1 MEQNRKQFPSLT
13 GLKAVMCLFVVFY
26 HTLPVTPLMDAIPLT
41 SMLRYIGGHVAN
53 GVFFM
58 ISGYLMVN
66 SYRDRIS
73 SGSVSFGPFL
83 YKKISKF
90 YRIYLLTNGLSMI
103 LRMLRY
109 GLSSINLHDVAMI
122 LLMQNGGMLRDNYP
136 YNGATWF
143 ICMLLVCNIV
153 FFAVRYLAKNRTA
166 YCCGLAGVIV
176 WGYIALTHDYKFP
189 AVHTLMGVGLV
200 NFFLGCALAEVYS
213 YISRETHKWL
223 SPLTLLGLAFA
234 GFLMLKN
241 GVDNALGSQLPGIAF
256 GLSPMIVYSSLT
268 NPLVSRLLSS
278 KPMKAL
284 GKISISVFFW
294 HMPLYEAILQLKGR
308 CTGNEMLTDL
318 QYLGYLVLT
327 LVVSYLS
334 FRYLENVFFRE
345 KTGLREKT
353 GA

>member
-1 MEQNRKQFPSLT
+1 
-13 GLKAVMCLFVVFY
+13 
-26 HTLPVTPLMDAIPLT
+26 
-41 SMLRYIGGHVAN
+41 
-53 GVFFM
+53 
-58 ISGYLMVN
+58 
-66 SYRDRIS
+66 
-73 SGSVSFGPFL
+73 
-83 YKKISKF
+83 
-90 YRIYLLTNGLSMI
+90 MI

-143 ICMLLVCNIV
+143 ICMLLVCNMV
-153 FFAVRYLAKNRTA
+153 FFAVCYLSKNRTA

-294 HMPLYEAILQLKGR
+294 HMVVHNVLFWVLPHFVKGEINQDLWFAI
-308 CTGNEMLTDL
+308 
-318 QYLGYLVLT
+318 YLALAM
-327 LVVSYLS
+327 VVSILS
-334 FRYLENVFFRE
+334 YKYLENGLFRK
-345 KTGLREKT
+345 KTGKPQS
-353 GA
+353 GK

>member
-1 MEQNRKQFPSLT
+1 
-13 GLKAVMCLFVVFY
+13 MCLVVAFY
-26 HTLPVTPLMDAIPLT
+26 HTLPSTPLMDAIPL
-41 SMLRYIGGHVAN
+41 SAMIRYFGGSLGN
-53 GVFFM
+53 SVFFM
-58 ISGYLMVN
+58 ISGFLMVN
-66 SYRDRIS
+66 AYRDRIR
-73 SGSVSFGPFL
+73 SGSIPFGTFV
-83 YKKISKF
+83 YKKIGKF
-90 YRIYLLTNGLSMI
+90 YGMYLLTNILSMI
-103 LRMLRY
+103 LRILRY
-109 GLSSINLHDVAMI
+109 GLSSVNLHDAAMI
-122 LLMQNGGMLRDNYP
+122 LLLQDGGLLRGSYP
-136 YNGATWF
+136 YNGPTWF
-143 ICMLLVCNIV
+143 VSMLLVCNMV
-153 FFAVRYLAKNRTA
+153 FFAVCYLSKNRTA

-189 AVHTLMGVGLV
+189 VVHTLMGVGLV

-327 LVVSYLS
+327 LSVSYLS
-334 FRYLENVFFRE
+334 FRYLEKGFFRK
-345 KTGLREKT
+345 KTGVRET
-353 GA
+353 SGT